1 MKTEFCQRKNYG
13 IPVLACTISTKKIS
27 KLDFFNSNFFI
38 DFGNIFSS
46 VVRVRN
52 ISKKYMI
59 HDCEIGF
66 YLISVICI
74 YQQFNCW
81 FFLLLNKY
89 FRNTRPHLKMLVFFP
104 LKKRLRKCRKKVR
117 KVVKIKINV
126 TDLIALNFKT
136 KFPGSM
142 NCIVSGL
149 WSNFV
154 VIVDSDT
161 RTQKNH
167 RSSSTR
173 FYAIHKVW
181 NAKLHCSSTDY
192 ILHIRFL
199 FLNKLDGC
207 INANTLNG
215 HFEISSIICVDH
227 TKQ

>member
-1 MKTEFCQRKNYG
+1 MHFWRTYVKVYVKKGNSTQCGKQRIWWWKRNSVNVCVNLR

-66 YLISVICI
+66 YLIFVICI

-89 FRNTRPHLKMLVFFP
+89 FRNTRPHLKMLVFFS

-117 KVVKIKINV
+117 KIVKIMINV

-136 KFPGSM
+136 KFPGLM
-142 NCIVSGL
+142 NCFWFMI
-149 WSNFV
+149 
-154 VIVDSDT
+154 
-161 RTQKNH
+161 
-167 RSSSTR
+167 
-173 FYAIHKVW
+173 
-181 NAKLHCSSTDY
+181 
-192 ILHIRFL
+192 
-199 FLNKLDGC
+199 
-207 INANTLNG
+207 
-215 HFEISSIICVDH
+215 
-227 TKQ
+227 